1 MNLYTNEEG
10 EINLIELFYLIR
22 SKLWLIVLFAVL
34 SAAGV
39 YLYSSYMITSI
50 YTSKTQLYIINR
62 STEAANLSDIQ
73 VGTQLTKDYMV
84 LVKSRAVVNKVI
96 ENLSLDK
103 SYEDIAKTVSAS
115 NPSNT
120 RILEIKVDY
129 PNANMAKRIA
139 DEFANVSGEQIAKI
153 MATDIPEI
161 IDEGNLPTSPSSP
174 NISMNTLIGGII
186 GAVLM
191 SGIIIILHMM
201 DDTIK
206 DSDDVERYL
215 ELNTLGLIPIEGKV
229 KVSKSKKKKLKK
241 SMQKK

>member
-1 MNLYTNEEG
+1 
-10 EINLIELFYLIR
+10 
-22 SKLWLIVLFAVL
+22 
-34 SAAGV
+34 
-39 YLYSSYMITSI
+39 
-50 YTSKTQLYIINR
+50 
-62 STEAANLSDIQ
+62 
-73 VGTQLTKDYMV
+73 MV

>member
-1 MNLYTNEEG
+1 
-10 EINLIELFYLIR
+10 
-22 SKLWLIVLFAVL
+22 
-34 SAAGV
+34 
-39 YLYSSYMITSI
+39 
-50 YTSKTQLYIINR
+50 
-62 STEAANLSDIQ
+62 
-73 VGTQLTKDYMV
+73 
-84 LVKSRAVVNKVI
+84 
-96 ENLSLDK
+96 
-103 SYEDIAKTVSAS
+103 
-115 NPSNT
+115 
-120 RILEIKVDY
+120 
-129 PNANMAKRIA
+129 MAKRIA